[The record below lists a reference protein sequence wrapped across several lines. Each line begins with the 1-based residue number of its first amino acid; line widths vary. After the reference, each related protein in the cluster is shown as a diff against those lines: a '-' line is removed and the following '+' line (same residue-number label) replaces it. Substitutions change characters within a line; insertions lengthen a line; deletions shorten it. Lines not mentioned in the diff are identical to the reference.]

1 MSVPYKHSIKLKMLL
16 SLLFLFVA
24 VGAIFVAVSYSGE
37 RSRQKQTLAEKVE
50 TSYNIFLSHIDSDR
64 EALTKTL
71 AGVVRVDEFLRLLS
85 LKEKDKLL
93 AAAKPLFDEL
103 KAKFRVTHLY
113 FIDPDGK
120 VLLRVHKPEQAGD
133 TLARITYKEAKQT
146 GKVASGIEMG
156 KNFFSLRV
164 IQPVVYNGA
173 PAGYVEL
180 GQEIDHVFE
189 RFKKL
194 TKNEATILLTND
206 YIKAKKAELKGAAI
220 GNFTLLDASDKQ
232 QAEEVGSQADL
243 AKGLSGF
250 TVSEV
255 KTPKGNYMVGIG
267 PFRDAAGEVAGV
279 LMVQMDTSAMIS
291 AAQQSFLVNM
301 LIFIAIFVAA
311 TLALVW
317 YFNRTFVTPVVTIS
331 EQVERIGRGDLTAA
345 VESGEHD
352 KSEIGQVQ
360 RALLTMRNNL
370 SAIMSA
376 VKETGNSVHNAS
388 REIAMGNADL
398 SQRTE
403 QQVSALDEVASSMAT
418 LTSTVRQNAE
428 NAKQANQLAAGAS
441 VVASRGGQV
450 VGQVVETMSSINE
463 SSRKIVDIISV
474 IDGIAFQT
482 NILAL
487 NAAVEAARAG
497 ELGRGFAVVAAEVRN
512 LAQRSAAAAKEIKV
526 LISNSVG
533 KVEDG
538 SKQVEQAGQTME
550 EIVASIKR
558 VTDIMAE
565 ISAASLEQSSG
576 IERVSQAISQMEGGA
591 QQNATLVEEAA
602 AATRGLEE
610 QAESLAES
618 VSRFRLAADGGRAR
632 PAAMPAGRIPA
643 KVAAV
648 RPVPSAERTVAKAPV
663 IGRKGE
669 GEDEWKEF

>member
-1 MSVPYKHSIKLKMLL
+1 VSVPYKHSIKLKMLL

-37 RSRQKQTLAEKVE
+37 RSRQKQTLADKVE
-50 TSYNIFLSHIDSDR
+50 TSYNIFLSHIDSDK

-164 IQPVVYNGA
+164 IQPVAYNGA

-345 VESGEHD
+345 VESG
-352 KSEIGQVQ
+352 G
-360 RALLTMRNNL
+360 R
-370 SAIMSA
+370 
-376 VKETGNSVHNAS
+376 
-388 REIAMGNADL
+388 
-398 SQRTE
+398 
-403 QQVSALDEVASSMAT
+403 DEVALVGSNVNRMIASLKEMIGGILNSAGNVAGVMESVKERAEKVEAGGRRQEE
-418 LTSTVRQNAE
+418 LTE
-428 NAKQANQLAAGAS
+428 QLAAATEEI
-441 VVASRGGQV
+441 AQI
-450 VGQVVETMSSINE
+450 MSEIAKSTSLAAE
-463 SSRKIVDIISV
+463 SSERAMAIAGEGKQIADGAVATVNGVYSSTQQLAGIVDRLNQSVGEIEGILAVISN
-474 IDGIAFQT
+474 IAGQT
-482 NILAL
+482 NLLAL
-487 NAAVEAARAG
+487 NAAIEAARAG
-497 ELGRGFAVVAAEVRN
+497 EQGRGFAVVADEVRK
-512 LAQRSAAAAKEIKV
+512 LAERTIQATKEI
-526 LISNSVG
+526 
-533 KVEDG
+533 
-538 SKQVEQAGQTME
+538 
-550 EIVASIKR
+550 
-558 VTDIMAE
+558 AE
-565 ISAASLEQSSG
+565 K
-576 IERVSQAISQMEGGA
+576 IEA
-591 QQNATLVEEAA
+591 L
-602 AATRGLEE
+602 
-610 QAESLAES
+610 QAESAETTKS
-618 VSRFRLAADGGRAR
+618 MGEATEQVTAANQSIQQVEGALQSITEAVQSTRDQIT
-632 PAAMPAGRIPA
+632 RIA
-643 KVAAV
+643 AAV
-648 RPVPSAERTVAKAPV
+648 EEQTATSQDVADNVGRNIEITRGMTAEMAILDKVNEVMLIVEELRGFAEKFRV
-663 IGRKGE
+663 
-669 GEDEWKEF
+669 